1 MNNLSSSCGLVHAKV
16 RASDKD
22 LPVSELDEDVGDVDG
37 EELLKLS
44 SLSTEGNVT
53 SKLPPPGR
61 PDFLGL
67 PSMS

>member
-1 MNNLSSSCGLVHAKV
+1 MNDLSSSCGLVHAKV

-53 SKLPPPGR
+53 SKLPPPER
-61 PDFLGL
+61 SFLE
-67 PSMS
+67 